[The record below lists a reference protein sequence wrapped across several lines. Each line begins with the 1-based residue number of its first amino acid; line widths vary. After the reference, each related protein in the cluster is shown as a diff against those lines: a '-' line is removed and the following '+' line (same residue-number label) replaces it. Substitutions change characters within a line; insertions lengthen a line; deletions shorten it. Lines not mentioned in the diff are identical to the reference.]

1 MSGPRGFGSTLMVH
15 DVTIRVRQLI
25 GQLHTLQ
32 SELALEEKAASTAAE
47 MCGKAIR
54 SALDAQAYIAL
65 AFRDLQPK
73 VPQ

>member
-1 MSGPRGFGSTLMVH
+1 MGSARVVH
-15 DVTIRVRQLI
+15 DATIRVRLLI
-25 GQLHTLQ
+25 GELHTLQ
-32 SELALEEKAASTAAE
+32 SELAFEEKAASTAAE

-73 VPQ
+73 VPQA